1 MCPDSKVDQG
11 EHVLVLRGRHAV
23 DAYLASIPAGP
34 AAAASPSASGEIV
47 WLDAAAWLKECAD
60 ADNTTWLTARKW
72 DLPILRAL
80 DFEPHAEAVTQIS
93 GETARRLRA
102 IPLAICNRTIAVALE
117 DAGSSKIIE
126 ELSFLCSHRVVP
138 IVATAKA
145 IREGIAEH
153 YDRTEDVAIASELG
167 LDPQAGHDVAAG
179 HDVERLAHQQP
190 VVRLVADLIST
201 AVQRRA
207 SDIHLRSGALGAEIL
222 YRIDGELLPVRR
234 LMHALQLAVV
244 SRIKVLANM
253 NLAEHR
259 RPQDGRATF
268 ALDDG
273 RLVDLRV
280 SMLPA
285 AHGESV
291 VLRLLDPNENLC
303 DLDQLGLSPGD
314 RLQLDDVM
322 ARSHGMFLTTGP
334 TGSGKS
340 TTLYAML
347 MELRKRRINILT
359 IEDPIEYDIDNV
371 EQMQVNRAV
380 DFTFASAM
388 RNFLR
393 HDPNVIMVGEIRDR
407 ETAGIAV
414 ESALTGHLLL
424 STLHTNSA
432 ATTVT
437 RLLDLGIESYLLRS
451 SLLAVM
457 AQRLVRLTCDHC
469 REPEVVPA
477 HVRETLGVG
486 AAELFYHGRGCSLC
500 GGLGVYKRQAVYELL
515 VVTPAIRR
523 LIVDEAQAEL
533 LEQTAIEEGM
543 IPITQAAIALAR
555 EGRISLAEARRVR
568 AD

>member
-1 MCPDSKVDQG
+1 
-11 EHVLVLRGRHAV
+11 
-23 DAYLASIPAGP
+23 
-34 AAAASPSASGEIV
+34 
-47 WLDAAAWLKECAD
+47 
-60 ADNTTWLTARKW
+60 
-72 DLPILRAL
+72 
-80 DFEPHAEAVTQIS
+80 
-93 GETARRLRA
+93 
-102 IPLAICNRTIAVALE
+102 
-117 DAGSSKIIE
+117 
-126 ELSFLCSHRVVP
+126 
-138 IVATAKA
+138 
-145 IREGIAEH
+145 
-153 YDRTEDVAIASELG
+153 
-167 LDPQAGHDVAAG
+167 
-179 HDVERLAHQQP
+179 
-190 VVRLVADLIST
+190 
-201 AVQRRA
+201 
-207 SDIHLRSGALGAEIL
+207 
-222 YRIDGELLPVRR
+222 
-234 LMHALQLAVV
+234 
-244 SRIKVLANM
+244 
-253 NLAEHR
+253 
-259 RPQDGRATF
+259 
-268 ALDDG
+268 
-273 RLVDLRV
+273 
-280 SMLPA
+280 
-285 AHGESV
+285 
-291 VLRLLDPNENLC
+291 
-303 DLDQLGLSPGD
+303 
-314 RLQLDDVM
+314 
-322 ARSHGMFLTTGP
+322 
-334 TGSGKS
+334 
-340 TTLYAML
+340 
-347 MELRKRRINILT
+347 
-359 IEDPIEYDIDNV
+359 
-371 EQMQVNRAV
+371 
-380 DFTFASAM
+380 M